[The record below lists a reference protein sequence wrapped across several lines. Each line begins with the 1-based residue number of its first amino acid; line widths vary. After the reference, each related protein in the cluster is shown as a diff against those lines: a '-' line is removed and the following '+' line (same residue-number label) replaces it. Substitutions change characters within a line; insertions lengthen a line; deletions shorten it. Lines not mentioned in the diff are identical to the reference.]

1 MPKTKPVPADLIPIA
16 AVLVLALAVWLLT
29 LPGGVGGYVEIAVA
43 DQPALLYPLDRND
56 TVELNSRGVS
66 LTVVIDNGTAYVA
79 EADCRD
85 GVCRSMGRI
94 SREGQSIVC
103 APAGVVVR
111 IVGGEPYAD
120 GIAG

>member
-79 EADCRD
+79 
-85 GVCRSMGRI
+85 
-94 SREGQSIVC
+94 
-103 APAGVVVR
+103 
-111 IVGGEPYAD
+111 
-120 GIAG
+120 